1 MLYIVIYIDNFLI
14 INLLFQANVGNREK
28 DPKFI
33 RHLMTAIL
41 ETTLGI
47 YCNTLFFEIFL
58 NNNFSFHN
66 KISMMITFYL
76 E

>member
-1 MLYIVIYIDNFLI
+1 MRVLCSICTSIVFFT

-47 YCNTLFFEIFL
+47 YLNTIF
-58 NNNFSFHN
+58 
-66 KISMMITFYL
+66 
-76 E
+76 